1 MKAKLLS
8 VCLQA
13 YYSEDKINKVYRNLR
28 KVLDNEN
35 IKFELIITDDAS
47 SDKTYEIAKE
57 LEKKENNVSVYQLS
71 RNCTST
77 ISAFASL
84 FQSKGDCAVLICDD
98 NQQPFDLIVK
108 MYRIWEHGK
117 RIVFLHRNSRKDK
130 FTIKILSNL
139 YYRFMKC
146 FSTLDYP
153 PGGIETFLIDREIID
168 ILNTRIHPINTDISV
183 EVLRLGYDPYLI
195 SYDRPRGDRK
205 KSRWTLKK
213 KLKLAKDIFF
223 SSSSFP
229 IKLISF
235 LGVFFSIV
243 SFILIILYGY
253 IKIFGNK
260 NFWGYS
266 VPGWTSTVLF
276 ISFFSGL
283 ILFSLGIIAE
293 YIWRIY
299 EEVKDRPGYI
309 IKKRNQTNSRKK
321 PTQNIH

>member
-1 MKAKLLS
+1 MKTKLLS
-8 VCLQA
+8 VCLLA
-13 YYSEDKINKVYRNLR
+13 YYSEDKINIVYRNLK

-47 SDKTYEIAKE
+47 SDNTYKIAKE
-57 LEKKENNVSVYQLS
+57 LEKNENNVRAYQLS

-84 FQSKGDCAVLICDD
+84 SQSKGECAVLICDD
-98 NQQPFDLIVK
+98 NQQPFELIVK

-117 RIVFLHRNSRKDK
+117 RIVFLHRNLRKDK
-130 FTIKILSNL
+130 FTTKILSNL
-139 YYRFMKC
+139 YYRFMKY

-168 ILNTRIHPINTDISV
+168 ILNTRIHPINTDIFV
-183 EVLRLGYDPYLI
+183 EVLRLGYKPYLI
-195 SYDRPRGDRK
+195 SYDRPRGNRK

-213 KLKLAKDIFF
+213 KIKLAKDIFF

-229 IKLISF
+229 IKLVSF
-235 LGVFFSIV
+235 SGVFFSIF
-243 SFILIILYGY
+243 SFLLIILYSY
-253 IKIFGNK
+253 IKIFGNN

-266 VPGWTSTVLF
+266 PPGWTSTILF

-283 ILFSLGIIAE
+283 ILFTLGIIAE
-293 YIWRIY
+293 YLWRIY
-299 EEVKDRPGYI
+299 EEVKDRPGYL
-309 IKKRNQTNSRKK
+309 IKEDKK
-321 PTQNIH
+321 TKSPE